1 MSERGALWQ
10 LVNGYRTTQAL
21 LVVVELGVPDLLA
34 DGPRSSAELAAETG
48 SDEPSLYRL
57 LRALAAL
64 GVLREDRDR
73 HFSLSA
79 MGEPLRSN
87 SPESLAAWIRFVGR
101 DYHRAAWAQ
110 LEHSVRTGED
120 AMTHTL
126 GRSVWEYRADHP
138 DEAEIFD
145 RAMTD
150 LTRASMRE
158 LVAGYDFT
166 RFGTV
171 VDVGGGHGGFLA
183 AILRAAPGAHG
194 VLFDLPHVVGGAHAL
209 LEEVGVFDRTEIVAG
224 SFFDSVPEG
233 GDAYTLKSIIH
244 DWDDEDAVRILRTCR
259 AAMGPDARVLLVERD
274 LGAPNEAPGA
284 KLSDL
289 NMLVV
294 LGGRERT
301 RDEYAALFQ
310 RSGLAFLG
318 ETPTSSGFSVF
329 EAAPA

>member
-1 MSERGALWQ
+1 
-10 LVNGYRTTQAL
+10 
-21 LVVVELGVPDLLA
+21 
-34 DGPRSSAELAAETG
+34 
-48 SDEPSLYRL
+48 
-57 LRALAAL
+57 
-64 GVLREDRDR
+64 
-73 HFSLSA
+73 
-79 MGEPLRSN
+79 
-87 SPESLAAWIRFVGR
+87 
-101 DYHRAAWAQ
+101 
-110 LEHSVRTGED
+110 
-120 AMTHTL
+120 
-126 GRSVWEYRADHP
+126 
-138 DEAEIFD
+138 
-145 RAMTD
+145 
-150 LTRASMRE
+150 MRE

-171 VDVGGGHGGFLA
+171 VDVGGGHGGFSPPSFGLRRA
-183 AILRAAPGAHG
+183 RTASCSICPTWSTARAACSGRRASSTAAG
-194 VLFDLPHVVGGAHAL
+194 RRRKL
-209 LEEVGVFDRTEIVAG
+209 LR
-224 SFFDSVPEG
+224 SVPEG

-244 DWDDEDAVRILRTCR
+244 DWDDDDAVRILRTCR

-274 LGAPNEAPGA
+274 LGLRTRRPGA

>member
-1 MSERGALWQ
+1 
-10 LVNGYRTTQAL
+10 
-21 LVVVELGVPDLLA
+21 
-34 DGPRSSAELAAETG
+34 
-48 SDEPSLYRL
+48 
-57 LRALAAL
+57 
-64 GVLREDRDR
+64 
-73 HFSLSA
+73 
-79 MGEPLRSN
+79 
-87 SPESLAAWIRFVGR
+87 
-101 DYHRAAWAQ
+101 
-110 LEHSVRTGED
+110 
-120 AMTHTL
+120 
-126 GRSVWEYRADHP
+126 
-138 DEAEIFD
+138 
-145 RAMTD
+145 MTD

-171 VDVGGGHGGFLA
+171 VDVGGGHGGFVA
-183 AILRAAPGAHG
+183 AILRAAPAARG
-194 VLFDLPHVVGGAHAL
+194 VLFDLPHVVGGARVL
-209 LEEVGVFDRTEIVAG
+209 LEEAGVLDRCEIVAG

-233 GDAYTLKSIIH
+233 GDAYTLKSVIH
-244 DWDDEDAVRILRTCR
+244 DWDDDDAVRILRTCR